1 LKLGVFWRLLGNS
14 AVYYPKLA
22 KVTGGVTAAVLFCQ
36 LLQKQSELENPHD
49 WVKIT
54 VDEIESETGLSYTEQ
69 RLARKRLMER
79 SLLKERLVDDANIL
93 ELWPDLDAFEQRLED
108 FSQSNCLVTSA
119 PNQAQVKVISQSN
132 GYSTKTTAVEV
143 LEVLPNSAINNK
155 NDKFFQ
161 VQRQPIA
168 VKVTPNYQFSGP
180 WNSQEQFEE
189 FQRALLEH
197 FKNKGIDNPAG
208 LVIRIIDGIT
218 KGLVSPFW
226 DEFIQGIPL
235 GETQKIKRDW
245 EIEPGTPY
253 PAFKEERIQ
262 YYVQKGEPL
271 ETAVAK
277 ASSELRDPVV
287 GKDLWEGF
295 LRKCD
300 RIADDAIRAKNLG
313 VTTPY
318 LPPSFTD
325 KPQVT
330 KESVMNKLDAIGPQ
344 FSLASSK
351 SDDLINLSLE
361 QQKVVDQDIDSIS
374 NAPTIASLQS
384 AYKTPMGRNIVAKQI
399 AEHPEW
405 GYGIVDD
412 EVVDLIPF

>member
-208 LVIRIIDGIT
+208 LVFRIIDGIT

-245 EIEPGTPY
+245 EIEPGMPY

-361 QQKVVDQDIDSIS
+361 QQKVEDQDIDSIS